1 MRKIELQKRLR
12 DVFGVVVRELD
23 GVQLEGVNMWQG
35 HELKSVFHYAA
46 TSEKCMEKN
55 LAEISGRER
64 KTTFMSD
71 LSIGEWVSAW
81 RGVFETTLNAV
92 TDWRDNVE
100 FMAEFVLCLNWK
112 SWEHHANEH
121 PNWVKFYALLY
132 EGVRDLMYD
141 YYEGDDEKTSY
152 LWSYL
157 D

>member
-1 MRKIELQKRLR
+1 MKKNEFGARLNSIFR
-12 DVFGVVVRELD
+12 AVAKEMN
-23 GVQLEGVNMWQG
+23 GVQLERVNTWPG
-35 HELKSVFHYAA
+35 HTFDNIFHYAA
-46 TSEKCMEKN
+46 TSEKCMEMN

-71 LSIGEWVSAW
+71 LSIGEWARGW
-81 RGVFETTLNAV
+81 HGVFETTENSV
-92 TDWRDNVE
+92 RSWRDNVE

-112 SWEHHANEH
+112 SWEHHGRGNV
-121 PNWVKFYALLY
+121 NWSRFYALLF

-152 LWSYL
+152 FWEYL